1 MLVNK
6 ASTSKLVIWRSLFW
20 VKISSTKVKESF
32 TVNWFCV
39 TSDRTAT
46 KSFASF
52 YVGIPVAERIDLND
66 GNPLIK
72 SLWILGDRW
81 SVLGFEASGL
91 SLL

>member
-6 ASTSKLVIWRSLFW
+6 ASTSKIVIWRSLFW
-20 VKISSTKVKESF
+20 VKISSTKAKESF

-39 TSDRTAT
+39 TSDRTPT

-52 YVGIPVAERIDLND
+52 YVGIPVAERIDLNG
-66 GNPLIK
+66 GNPFIK

-81 SVLGFEASGL
+81 SVLGFEASGI